1 MKRRRK
7 LPAGPAK
14 LAAYQPDARSVG
26 DQTGLMEHT
35 SQIDDGALS
44 GQDEAAKLAT
54 RPVQGQTWFAL
65 NSCQISRLESVLLT
79 VNYITSR
86 P

>member
-1 MKRRRK
+1 
-7 LPAGPAK
+7 
-14 LAAYQPDARSVG
+14 
-26 DQTGLMEHT
+26 MEHL

-65 NSCQISRLESVLLT
+65 NSCQISRLEFVLLT

-86 P
+86 Q